1 MKKIKIEIA
10 SIEGH
15 QELMMNEQETRELIE
30 EKPEYWVFVDNKM
43 VSREHVVSMDLGDA
57 TVVRLM
63 PALVGGAGITQD
75 EDKQDE
81 LIVGNNQFRD
91 WRQDGIPGHNA
102 SLNWLM
108 FICQDSNALIQMNP
122 PEYGRSNKAL
132 IDLEGESGS
141 LYRIEVEFNRPMADA
156 LATKLGWGN
165 REYMWTNQTLD
176 GDSVE
181 VINPYVKDV
190 QRLLD
195 EITLYRIS
203 VQSYNFAKGY
213 WNGVCIQP
221 RQFPEHGAD
230 AAAAVVMALRDDME
244 SARNHEMD
252 TLRNS
257 LIDTML
263 TNWIFHPRP
272 KITFEEASD
281 FIKEI
286 VKIKKKS
293 NPGQNN
299 EVPFWMEEE

>member
-43 VSREHVVSMDLGDA
+43 VAREHVVSMDFGDV

-63 PALVGGAGITQD
+63 PALVGGAGIPQD
-75 EDKQDE
+75 EDTQDA

-91 WRQDGIPGHNA
+91 WGHDGIPGHNA
-102 SLNWLM
+102 SLNWLT
-108 FICQDSNALIQMNP
+108 FICQDSNALIQINP
-122 PEYGRSNKAL
+122 PEYGRGNKAL
-132 IDLEGESGS
+132 IDLEGESGT

-165 REYMWTNQTLD
+165 REYRWRNKTLD

-181 VINPYVKDV
+181 VTNPYVTDV
-190 QRLLD
+190 QRLLN
-195 EITLYRIS
+195 EIRLYSIS
-203 VQSYNFAKGY
+203 VTSYNFAKGH
-213 WNGVCIQP
+213 WSSVCIQP

-244 SARNHEMD
+244 SARDLEMD

-286 VKIKKKS
+286 VTLKKPKPS
-293 NPGQNN
+293 QNN
-299 EVPFWMEEE
+299 DFFMEEE